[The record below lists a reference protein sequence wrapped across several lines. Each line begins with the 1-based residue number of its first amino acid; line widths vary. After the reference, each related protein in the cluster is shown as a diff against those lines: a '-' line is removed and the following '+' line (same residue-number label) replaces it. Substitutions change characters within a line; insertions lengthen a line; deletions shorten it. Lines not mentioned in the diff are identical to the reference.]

1 VLSCAGPF
9 KYTAEP
15 LVEGC
20 LRSRAHYLD
29 ITGEIP
35 VYEAIQARTYK
46 RRIWCE
52 AWVWRIFGGKLV
64 RDEPGQAC

>member
-1 VLSCAGPF
+1 MTKHSDSVILRTTLRHRVFGLDDPAGIDRALKDVAVVLSCAGPF

-29 ITGEIP
+29 INGEDP
-35 VYEAIQARTYK
+35 
-46 RRIWCE
+46 
-52 AWVWRIFGGKLV
+52 
-64 RDEPGQAC
+64 D